1 MKHLNSVRFL
11 SLSLAVAATLALP
24 PVPAGAA
31 QTDISQVPLG
41 TASATAVLP
50 NLMFILDDSG
60 SMGRQ
65 VMPDNVNDNNTCKS
79 YRWES
84 SGSTSTNCALDNGTD
99 LVSPTADNVRHVPTQ
114 PWFVGP
120 PAFAAE
126 FNTIYYNPL
135 ITYKPGK
142 DRVGAVMPSFG
153 SPWTAVKV
161 NPYVSTNTFDLTTQ
175 YPEAV
180 FCTASGS
187 TATSATACRRNG
199 YGSDA
204 TTQFTTLLTSF
215 RYHNSATEPG
225 DGSVGWP
232 ESTDGTGSGAFRY
245 VRMRFG
251 GPYYYT
257 IQPREHCTDVNLTT
271 CVLSSTP
278 TGTNTIAAPVRYCQD
293 STMANSNAVQ
303 SGTSG
308 ATARCQAK
316 LDSAHTFMRYGTFV
330 RVNIEST
337 TPNYP
342 RSASRTDCTGAVGPN
357 GCTYAEEMTNFANWY
372 AYYHTR
378 MQSMKTAAGRI
389 FADMDDR
396 YRIGFVTINASSSA
410 KYLKIDKFEPVHKGN
425 WYDKFYSQTPNS
437 TTPLRLALSRV
448 GRHYAGMTNGIN
460 SFMPDDPVQYY
471 CQQNFALLTTDGY
484 WNGLGGKKLDGTTD
498 MDNQDNVTETFVSR
512 PSGTL
517 DGFGGSSVPGT
528 LDRTLEQV
536 VCTGN
541 SNTNF
546 AGTQETNC
554 GCSPNLKRV
563 KQRTIDSLTSPT
575 TGTTYTFQDITACN
589 ALQAGTLTPQ
599 TSVQVRWCGR
609 GSSGNN
615 PINFADGQS
624 VNCDSC
630 NSGRGVL
637 IRQTKQQT
645 LSAISYDGGA
655 TVNSTTVNGVL
666 IEYSTNGGTSWS
678 ATFPSGSSCLSSQ
691 SGSNSGPTVTNG
703 TPVVPVNTG
712 ATITTANYTI
722 SPNPS
727 TTTGIATTITTAGG
741 FGNTLADVAMYY
753 YKNDLRPC
761 PGGTPGDL
769 KCVTDPKATDKVPT
783 TTKDQAS
790 HQHMVTFT
798 LGLGL
803 DGLMNY
809 QPDYETAKT
818 NLTATPPEIS
828 DFDNIRT
835 GATGCSFSGA
845 GTCDWPQPVADAPS
859 ALDDLWHAAVNGRG
873 LYFSAKDPNTLQ
885 SGIAAA
891 LDAMQATKGA
901 AASSA
906 TSTPNVTPT
915 DNFIYSSTYVTVNW
929 DGEITAER
937 IKIDDGTVIPGNAWP
952 AGTAGAQLNT
962 RTTATTDTRAIFTL
976 DPTNLGRG
984 LKEFRYG
991 NLTGSEPGYFDN
1003 HCGTTPPSPPPG
1015 TSVWPQCG
1023 PMAVG
1028 DLAIANSGN
1037 NLVNWLRGQRQH
1049 ETNYFRLRTN
1059 LLGDTVNS
1067 KPAFLGKP
1075 SLSYGDAVT
1084 PDYQSFKSGPAASRP
1099 PVLLIAANDGMLHA
1113 FHAGTVDTD
1122 DVVITGGQELWAYV
1136 PRMLMPELYKLAA
1149 TNYGTNHRYYVDGS
1163 PVTMDVFIGGEWRS
1177 ILVGGLNAGG
1187 RGFYALDVT
1196 DSTSTGVKGLWEIC
1210 ADPAL
1215 CAVSD
1220 PDMGYS
1226 YGQAVIAK
1234 RPSDGKWVVIVSSGY
1249 NNVSPGDGG
1258 GYLYMLDAATGAI
1271 LSKTGTT
1278 VSGVNVGNT
1287 TTPSG
1292 FAKISGFAFNF
1303 NIDNTTPIVY
1313 GGDLLGNVWRFDLS
1327 ANAATPDAVTAQ
1339 RLGRAMDGAGAG
1351 AKPQSITTKP
1361 EITRFD
1367 AGFNVV
1373 YIATGRFIGESDIQD
1388 PATLTPPLDL
1398 AYQQSVY
1405 AVKDTGTDLGI
1416 LRSGSAN
1423 LVQQT
1428 LILTSPTSRSI
1439 TNNTVTWS
1447 TQNGWYVDLNPAGN
1461 SPGER
1466 VNIDIQLV
1474 RGALLVLS
1482 NEPNDQ
1488 ACSSGGNSFFYQ
1500 FDYRSGSYISGAPGN
1515 EVGKLLGSA
1524 LAAGFVV
1531 YRLPNGQLKYTG
1543 IDVTGKKITDGV
1555 IPGSG
1560 GSLGRRVSWR
1570 ELM

>member
-24 PVPAGAA
+24 SVPAGAA

-41 TASATAVLP
+41 TASSTAVLP

-99 LVSPTADNVRHVPTQ
+99 LVSPTEDNVRHVPTQ

-161 NPYVSTNTFDLTTQ
+161 NPYVSTNTFNLTTQ

-245 VRMRFG
+245 VRMRLG

-257 IQPREHCTDVNLTT
+257 IQPREYCSDVNLSGVATSAGPQT
-271 CVLSSTP
+271 CVLSSVP
-278 TGTNTIAAPVRYCQD
+278 SGLNTIPAPVRYCQ
-293 STMANSNAVQ
+293 SSALASQNAVVTGLTG
-303 SGTSG
+303 GTAS
-308 ATARCQAK
+308 CQAK
-316 LDSAHTFMRYGTFV
+316 LDAAHTFMRYGNFV
-330 RVNIEST
+330 RVDI
-337 TPNYP
+337 TPSVATYGGRPN
-342 RSASRTDCTGAVGPN
+342 RTDCAARPV
-357 GCTYAEEMTNFANWY
+357 CTYDEEMTNFANWY

-378 MQSMKTAAGRI
+378 MQSMKTAGGLA

-460 SFMPDDPVQYY
+460 SFMPDDPIQFS
-471 CQQNFALLTTDGY
+471 CQRNFALLTTDGY
-484 WNGLGGKKLDGTTD
+484 WNGPGGEKLDGTTD

-512 PSGTL
+512 PTVTL
-517 DGFGGSSVPGT
+517 DGFGTTTVSSST
-528 LDRTLEQV
+528 DRALEQV
-536 VCTGN
+536 VCTGTAAG
-541 SNTNF
+541 SANF
-546 AGTQETNC
+546 TGTPDTTC
-554 GCSPNLKRV
+554 GCSNNFKRV
-563 KQRTIDSLTSPT
+563 KQRTLDTFTSTTSVDGVAGTPT
-575 TGTTYTFQDITACN
+575 PGTSATFQDITAC
-589 ALQAGTLTPQ
+589 
-599 TSVQVRWCGR
+599 
-609 GSSGNN
+609 
-615 PINFADGQS
+615 
-624 VNCDSC
+624 
-630 NSGRGVL
+630 
-637 IRQTKQQT
+637 
-645 LSAISYDGGA
+645 GA
-655 TVNSTTVNGVL
+655 TVFTRTWLVTEVELDRCTGSASTDFTNGSASNAGGETACGCGGTNRRIWQRTLTYNRTQQIVDGVGQPTVNGTIL
-666 IEYSTNGGTSWS
+666 TQNFAAQTGCGTGSNPSQTPVITLGAPSDS
-678 ATFPSGSSCLSSQ
+678 APSGS
-691 SGSNSGPTVTNG
+691 
-703 TPVVPVNTG
+703 
-712 ATITTANYTI
+712 TITTASFTI
-722 SPNPS
+722 SPNP
-727 TTTGIATTITTAGG
+727 TFTTGITSTSATPGG

-753 YKNDLRPC
+753 YKNDLR
-761 PGGTPGDL
+761 
-769 KCVTDPKATDKVPT
+769 T
-783 TTKDQAS
+783 TGPLSITKNDVKTTSKDTAS

-809 QPDYETAKT
+809 KDDYETAT
-818 NLTATPPEIS
+818 GG
-828 DFDNIRT
+828 DFDAIRT

-845 GTCDWPQPVADAPS
+845 GTCNWPQPVADAPT

-873 LYFSAKDPNTLQ
+873 LYFSAKDPNAPQTGLTKAL
-885 SGIAAA
+885 AAINA
-891 LDAMQATKGA
+891 ATGA

-906 TSTPNVTPT
+906 TSTPNLTPT
-915 DNFIYSSTYVTVNW
+915 DNLIYSSTYRTVNW
-929 DGEITAER
+929 DGEIIAER
-937 IKIDDGTVIPGNAWP
+937 IDVVTGDVLPGNAWP
-952 AGTAGAQLNT
+952 GGSAGVQLNA
-962 RTTATTDTRAIFTL
+962 RTTASTDNRDIFTL
-976 DPTNLGRG
+976 DPTDGSRR

-991 NLTGSEPGYFDN
+991 TLTGPEPEWFDN
-1003 HCGTTPPSPPPG
+1003 QCTDAPT
-1015 TSVWPQCG
+1015 VWPQCG
-1023 PMAVG
+1023 PLSAT
-1028 DLAIANSGN
+1028 DLTVANSGD

-1049 ETNYFRLRTN
+1049 ETTYFRRRDN
-1059 LLGDTVNS
+1059 IMGDTVNS
-1067 KPAFLGKP
+1067 KPAYLGRP

-1084 PDYQSFKSGPAASRP
+1084 PDYPSFKSGPAASRP
-1099 PVLLIAANDGMLHA
+1099 PVLLISANDGMLHA
-1113 FHAGTVDTD
+1113 FHGGTVNALGAVTD
-1122 DVVITGGQELWAYV
+1122 GGQELWAYV

-1149 TNYGTNHRYYVDGS
+1149 TNYDTNHRYYVDGS
-1163 PVTMDVFIGGEWRS
+1163 PVTMDVFLGGAWKT

-1196 DSTSTGVKGLWEIC
+1196 NPTPTGVKALWEIC

-1215 CAVSD
+1215 CAISD

-1226 YGQAVIAK
+1226 YGQAVITK
-1234 RPSDGKWVVIVSSGY
+1234 RPGDGKWVVIVSSGY

-1258 GYLYMLDAATGAI
+1258 GYLYVLDAATGAI

-1278 VSGVNVGNT
+1278 VAGTNVGDT

-1292 FAKISGFAFNF
+1292 FAKIAGFSVNF
-1303 NIDNTTPIVY
+1303 SVNNTTPTVY

-1327 ANAATPDAVTAQ
+1327 ANAATPSAVTAQ
-1339 RLGRAMDGAGAG
+1339 RLGRAMDGTGAG

-1373 YIATGRFIGESDIQD
+1373 YFATGRFIGASDIPD
-1388 PATLTPPLDL
+1388 PASFTPALDL

-1416 LRSGSAN
+1416 LRSAGAN

-1428 LILTSPTSRSI
+1428 LIVIDSTSRTIS
-1439 TNNTVTWS
+1439 NNSVTWS
-1447 TQNGWYVDLNPAGN
+1447 TQNGWYVDLNPASE

-1466 VNIDIQLV
+1466 VNIDMQLV
-1474 RGALLVLS
+1474 RGVLLVES
-1482 NEPNDQ
+1482 NEPNND

-1500 FDYRSGSYISGAPGN
+1500 FDYKSGSYISSAPGGV
-1515 EVGKLLGSA
+1515 VGILQGQA

-1531 YRLPNGQLKYTG
+1531 YRLPSGQMKYTG
-1543 IDVTGKKITDGV
+1543 IDVTGKKTTGGV
-1555 IPGSG
+1555 NPGSG

>member
-1 MKHLNSVRFL
+1 MKHLNAVRFL
-11 SLSLAVAATLALP
+11 SLTLAVAATLALP
-24 PVPAGAA
+24 SMPAGAT

-41 TASATAVLP
+41 TASSTTVLP

-65 VMPDNVNDNNTCKS
+65 IMPDNVNDNNTCKS
-79 YRWES
+79 YRWENS
-84 SGSTSTNCALDNGTD
+84 SSTSTNCALDNGTD

-126 FNTIYYNPL
+126 FNTIYYNPQ

-142 DRVGAVMPSFG
+142 DRVGAEMASFG

-161 NPYVSTNTFDLTTQ
+161 NPYVSTNTFDLTTA

-180 FCTASGS
+180 FCTASNS

-215 RYHNSATEPG
+215 RYSTAATPTN
-225 DGSVGWP
+225 GSYGWP
-232 ESTDGTGSGAFRY
+232 ISTASSSDYRY

-251 GPYYYT
+251 APYYYT
-257 IQPREHCTDVNLTT
+257 ILPREHCADVNLTT

-278 TGTNTIAAPVRYCQD
+278 TGVNTIPAPVRYCQD
-293 STMANSNAVQ
+293 STMANSDAVQ

-316 LDSAHTFMRYGTFV
+316 LDGSHTSMRYGTFV
-330 RVNIEST
+330 RVDIVPAVT
-337 TPNYP
+337 TYSGRPN
-342 RSASRTDCTGAVGPN
+342 RTDCLSRPV
-357 GCTYAEEMTNFANWY
+357 CSYAEEMTNFANWY

-378 MQSMKTAAGRI
+378 MQTMKTAGGRV

-396 YRIGFVTINASSSA
+396 YRIGLVTINASDST

-425 WYDKFYSQTPNS
+425 WYDKFYGQTPAS
-437 TTPLRLALSRV
+437 STPLRLALSRV
-448 GRHYAGMTNGIN
+448 GRHYAGQTNGIN
-460 SFMPDDPVQYY
+460 SFMPDDPIQYS

-484 WNGLGGKKLDGTTD
+484 WNGSGGEKVDGTTD
-498 MDNQDNVTETFVSR
+498 MDNQDGLPETFVSR
-512 PSGTL
+512 PTGTL
-517 DGFGGSSVPGT
+517 DGFGGTSVPST
-528 LDRTLEQV
+528 VDRTLEQV

-546 AGTQETNC
+546 AGSQEINC
-554 GCSPNLKRV
+554 GCSPNFKRI
-563 KQRTIDSLTSPT
+563 KQRTLDTITSPT
-575 TGTTYTFQDITACN
+575 TGTVYNFQDITACN
-589 ALQAGTLTPQ
+589 ALQVGTQTPQ
-599 TSVQVRWCGR
+599 TSVQVMWCGR

-624 VNCDSC
+624 VSCSSC

-655 TVNSTTVNGVL
+655 TVNATTVNGVL
-666 IEYSTNGGTSWS
+666 VEYSTNGGTSWS

-712 ATITTANYTI
+712 ATITTADYTI

-727 TTTGIATTITTAGG
+727 TTTGVASTIDTVGG
-741 FGNTLADVAMYY
+741 FSNTLADVAMYY
-753 YKNDLRPC
+753 YKNDLRTT
-761 PGGTPGDL
+761 GSLSIT
-769 KCVTDPKATDKVPT
+769 KNNVPT
-783 TTKDQAS
+783 TTKDPAS

-809 QPDYETAKT
+809 RSDYETAT
-818 NLTATPPEIS
+818 S
-828 DFDNIRT
+828 GDFNAIRT
-835 GATGCSFSGA
+835 GISGCTFSGS
-845 GTCDWPQPVADAPS
+845 GTCNWPQPVADSPT

-873 LYFSAKDPNTLQ
+873 LYFSAKDPNSLQ
-885 SGIAAA
+885 SGLTTA
-891 LDAMQATKGA
+891 LSAITVATGA

-906 TSTPNVTPT
+906 TSTPNLTPT
-915 DNFIYSSTYVTVNW
+915 NNFIYSSTYRTVNW
-929 DGEITAER
+929 DGEIIAER
-937 IKIDDGTVIPGNAWP
+937 IDVVSGAVQPGSSWP
-952 AGTAGAQLNT
+952 AGTAATQLNT
-962 RTTATTDTRAIFTL
+962 RTTAATDTRAIFTL
-976 DPTNLGRG
+976 DPSNASRG
-984 LKEFRYG
+984 LKEFRYS
-991 NLTGSEPGYFDN
+991 NLTGPEPAWFDN
-1003 HCGTTPPSPPPG
+1003 QCTDAPT
-1015 TSVWPQCG
+1015 VWPQCG
-1023 PMAVG
+1023 PMSPA
-1028 DLAIANSGN
+1028 DLTIANSGD
-1037 NLVNWLRGQRQH
+1037 NLVNWLRGQRQY
-1049 ETNYFRLRTN
+1049 ETNYFRTRAN
-1059 LLGDTVNS
+1059 LMGDTVNS
-1067 KPAFLGKP
+1067 KPAFLDKP
-1075 SLSYGDAVT
+1075 NLSYGDAVT
-1084 PDYQSFKSGPAASRP
+1084 PDYPSFKTGPAASRP

-1113 FHAGTVDTD
+1113 FHGGTVDVNG
-1122 DVVITGGQELWAYV
+1122 VVVDGGQELWAYV
-1136 PRMLMPELYKLAA
+1136 PRMLMPELYKLAS
-1149 TNYGTNHRYYVDGS
+1149 TSYDTNHRYYVDGS
-1163 PVTMDVFIGGEWRS
+1163 PVTMDVFIGGAWKS

-1187 RGFYALDVT
+1187 RGFYALDIT
-1196 DSTSTGVKGLWEIC
+1196 DPTAAGVKALWEIC
-1210 ADPAL
+1210 ADATL
-1215 CAVSD
+1215 CAISD
-1220 PDMGYS
+1220 PDIGYS
-1226 YGQAVIAK
+1226 YGQAVITK
-1234 RPSDGKWVVIVSSGY
+1234 RPSDGKWVVIISSGY
-1249 NNVSPGDGG
+1249 NNVPGTGG
-1258 GYLYMLDAATGAI
+1258 GYLYVLDAATGAI
-1271 LSKTGTT
+1271 LSKTGTE
-1278 VSGVNVGNT
+1278 VSGVNVGDS

-1292 FAKISGFAFNF
+1292 FAKIAGFATNF
-1303 NIDNTTPIVY
+1303 AVNNTTPIVY

-1327 ANAATPDAVTAQ
+1327 TNAATPDVVTAQ
-1339 RLGRAMDGAGAG
+1339 RLGRAMDGTGAG

-1361 EITRFD
+1361 DITRFN

-1373 YIATGRFIGESDIQD
+1373 YVATGRFIGASDIPD
-1388 PATLTPPLDL
+1388 PASFTPALDL

-1405 AVKDTGTDLGI
+1405 AIKDTGTDLGI
-1416 LRSGSAN
+1416 LRSGGAN
-1423 LVQQT
+1423 LVPQT
-1428 LILTSPTSRSI
+1428 LIVIDSTSRTI

-1447 TQNGWYVDLNPAGN
+1447 TQNGWYVDFNPAN
-1461 SPGER
+1461 ESPGER

-1474 RGALLVLS
+1474 RGVLLVET
-1482 NEPNDQ
+1482 NEPNND

-1500 FDYRSGSYISGAPGN
+1500 FDYRSGSYVSSAPGGV
-1515 EVGKLLGSA
+1515 VGILQGQA

-1543 IDVTGKKITDGV
+1543 IDVTGKKKTGGV
-1555 IPGSG
+1555 NPGSG
-1560 GSLGRRVSWR
+1560 GSLGKRVSWR